1 MQMLDLF
8 SGIGGFHKG
17 FAEAGWEFDWIG
29 FSEIDKH
36 ASSVYRYRYPEAVEL
51 GDVTVIRPE
60 RDLPDKLTVLCGG
73 FPCQSFSIAGKRDI
87 RDTRGTLFFEI
98 ARILSYYRDKGDP
111 VPYFLLENVKGLYS
125 AGDYTAFATIYGVLA
140 EFGYNVEC
148 SLENTK
154 YYLPQNRER
163 IYIVGYIGDRG
174 RGQIFPLID
183 GKKEIN
189 ELQKQYTNT
198 ITARYDGIGTGS
210 YVVKGEHNAQETRK
224 STLIADYRTDEGLRI
239 RSDNVSPC
247 LNSVKASET
256 EPSWMPPLAIE
267 RIGNIYESGS
277 ENGNVYSDK
286 GISPTLKSGETSNPK
301 HGGIGSSNS
310 PKILIEKSYG
320 VKALDETLAKNDLKV
335 DDVKALDLY
344 NRKAQ
349 DISPALTDPKHNSL
363 RLYENSKIRR
373 LTPNE
378 CERLQGFSAR
388 NDDGTWSDGWT
399 STGMVDG
406 EVVNLSDTQR
416 YKMCGNA
423 VTVPVVRAIAAK
435 ILMTKGCD
443 HSETEYQPFE
453 PENSVIEGLVCVLC
467 GEDLQLKDADWD
479 EEGKE
484 LIF

>member
-36 ASSVYRYRYPEAVEL
+36 ASSVYRYRYPEAVEI
-51 GDVTVIRPE
+51 GDITVIRPE

-73 FPCQSFSIAGKRDI
+73 FPCQSFSIAGARGSFS
-87 RDTRGTLFFEI
+87 DTRGTLFFEI

-140 EFGYNVEC
+140 ELGYNVEC

-163 IYIVGYIGDRG
+163 IYIAGYIGDRG
-174 RGQIFPLID
+174 SGQIFPLGESNSSDRDKSGKGVTVSCIDASYHKGVD
-183 GKKEIN
+183 GKR
-189 ELQKQYTNT
+189 TM
-198 ITARYDGIGTGS
+198 
-210 YVVKGEHNAQETRK
+210 
-224 STLIADYRTDEGLRI
+224 IADYRTDEGLRI

-267 RIGNIYESGS
+267 KIGNIYESGS

-310 PKILIEKSYG
+310 PKILIENSYG

-349 DISPALTDPKHNSL
+349 DISPTLTEPHHNSL

-378 CERLQGFSAR
+378 CERLQGFSTR
-388 NDDGTWSDGWT
+388 NDDGTWDDGWT

-443 HSETEYQPFE
+443 HSETEYQPPE
-453 PENSVIEGLVCVLC
+453 PENSAEEGLVCVLC
-467 GEDLQLKDADWD
+467 GEDLDLQEADWD

-484 LIF
+484 LRL

>member
-36 ASSVYRYRYPEAVEL
+36 ASSVYRYRYPEAVEI
-51 GDVTVIRPE
+51 GDITVIRPE

-73 FPCQSFSIAGKRDI
+73 FPCQSFSIAGARGSFS
-87 RDTRGTLFFEI
+87 DTRGTLFFEI

-140 EFGYNVEC
+140 ELGYNVEC

-163 IYIVGYIGDRG
+163 IYIAGYIGDRG
-174 RGQIFPLID
+174 SGQIFPLGESNSSDRDKSGKGVTVSCIDASYHKGVD
-183 GKKEIN
+183 GKR
-189 ELQKQYTNT
+189 TM
-198 ITARYDGIGTGS
+198 
-210 YVVKGEHNAQETRK
+210 
-224 STLIADYRTDEGLRI
+224 IADYRTDEGLRI

-267 RIGNIYESGS
+267 KIGNIYESGS

-310 PKILIEKSYG
+310 PKILIENSYG

-349 DISPALTDPKHNSL
+349 DISPTLTEPHHNSL

-378 CERLQGFSAR
+378 CERLQGFSTR
-388 NDDGTWSDGWT
+388 NDDGTWDDGWT

-453 PENSVIEGLVCVLC
+453 PENNAEEGLVCVLC
-467 GEDLQLKDADWD
+467 GEDLDLQEADWD

-484 LIF
+484 LRL

>member
-36 ASSVYRYRYPEAVEL
+36 ASSVYRYRYPEAVEI
-51 GDVTVIRPE
+51 GDITVIRPE

-73 FPCQSFSIAGKRDI
+73 FPCQSFSIAGARGSFS
-87 RDTRGTLFFEI
+87 DTRGTLFFEI

-140 EFGYNVEC
+140 ELGYNVEC

-267 RIGNIYESGS
+267 N
-277 ENGNVYSDK
+277 
-286 GISPTLKSGETSNPK
+286 
-301 HGGIGSSNS
+301 
-310 PKILIEKSYG
+310 SYG
-320 VKALDETLAKNDLKV
+320 VKQLDETLAKNDLKA

-349 DISPALTDPKHNSL
+349 DISPALTEPHHNSL

-443 HSETEYQPFE
+443 HSETEYQPSE

>member
-36 ASSVYRYRYPEAVEL
+36 ASSVYRYRYPEAVEI
-51 GDVTVIRPE
+51 GDITVIRPE

-73 FPCQSFSIAGKRDI
+73 FPCQSFSIAGARGSFS
-87 RDTRGTLFFEI
+87 DTRGTLFFEI

-140 EFGYNVEC
+140 ELGYNVEC

-163 IYIVGYIGDRG
+163 IYIAGYIGDRG
-174 RGQIFPLID
+174 SGQIFPLGESNSSDRDKSGKGVTVSCIDASYHKGVD
-183 GKKEIN
+183 GKR
-189 ELQKQYTNT
+189 TM
-198 ITARYDGIGTGS
+198 
-210 YVVKGEHNAQETRK
+210 
-224 STLIADYRTDEGLRI
+224 IADYRTDEGLRI

-267 RIGNIYESGS
+267 KIGNIYESGS

-310 PKILIEKSYG
+310 PKILNE
-320 VKALDETLAKNDLKV
+320 
-335 DDVKALDLY
+335 
-344 NRKAQ
+344 
-349 DISPALTDPKHNSL
+349 
-363 RLYENSKIRR
+363 SKIRR

-378 CERLQGFSAR
+378 CERLQGFSTR
-388 NDDGTWSDGWT
+388 NDDGTWDDGWT

-443 HSETEYQPFE
+443 HSETEYQPPE
-453 PENSVIEGLVCVLC
+453 PENSAEEGLVCVLC
-467 GEDLQLKDADWD
+467 GEDLDLQEADWD

-484 LIF
+484 LRL

>member
-36 ASSVYRYRYPEAVEL
+36 ASSVYRYRYPEAVEI
-51 GDVTVIRPE
+51 GDITVIRPE

-73 FPCQSFSIAGKRDI
+73 FPCQSFSIAGARGSFS
-87 RDTRGTLFFEI
+87 DTRGTLFFEI

-140 EFGYNVEC
+140 ELGYNVEC

-163 IYIVGYIGDRG
+163 IYIAGYIGDRG
-174 RGQIFPLID
+174 RGQIFPLRKD
-183 GKKEIN
+183 DKTFKRKGEKESEN
-189 ELQKQYTNT
+189 CTTL
-198 ITARYDGIGTGS
+198 TARYHKMGDTDT
-210 YVVKGEHNAQETRK
+210 Y
-224 STLIADYRTDEGLRI
+224 IADYRTDEGLRI

-256 EPSWMPPLAIE
+256 EPSWMPPLTMEI
-267 RIGNIYESGS
+267 
-277 ENGNVYSDK
+277 DQ
-286 GISPTLKSGETSNPK
+286 T
-301 HGGIGSSNS
+301 
-310 PKILIEKSYG
+310 
-320 VKALDETLAKNDLKV
+320 
-335 DDVKALDLY
+335 
-344 NRKAQ
+344 
-349 DISPALTDPKHNSL
+349 
-363 RLYENSKIRR
+363 KIRR

-378 CERLQGFSAR
+378 CERRQGFSTR
-388 NDDGTWSDGWT
+388 NDDGTWDDGWT

-443 HSETEYQPFE
+443 HSETEYQPSE
-453 PENSVIEGLVCVLC
+453 PDNSVIEGLVCVLC

>member
-17 FAEAGWEFDWIG
+17 FADAGWEFDWVG

-36 ASSVYRYRYPEAVEL
+36 ASSVYRYRYPEAVEI
-51 GDVTVIRPE
+51 GDITVIQPE

-73 FPCQSFSIAGKRDI
+73 FPCQSFSIAGARGSFS
-87 RDTRGTLFFEI
+87 DTRGTLFFEI

-125 AGDYTAFATIYGVLA
+125 SGDYTAFATIYGVLA
-140 EFGYNVEC
+140 ELGYNVEC
-148 SLENTK
+148 SLENTRN
-154 YYLPQNRER
+154 YLPQNRER
-163 IYIVGYIGDRG
+163 IYIAGYIGDRG
-174 RGQIFPLID
+174 SGQIFPLGESNRSDRDKSREGEGVSCIDASYHKGVD
-183 GKKEIN
+183 GKR
-189 ELQKQYTNT
+189 TM
-198 ITARYDGIGTGS
+198 
-210 YVVKGEHNAQETRK
+210 
-224 STLIADYRTDEGLRI
+224 IADYRTDEGLRI

-256 EPSWMPPLAIE
+256 EPSWMPPLTMKE
-267 RIGNIYESGS
+267 
-277 ENGNVYSDK
+277 
-286 GISPTLKSGETSNPK
+286 
-301 HGGIGSSNS
+301 
-310 PKILIEKSYG
+310 
-320 VKALDETLAKNDLKV
+320 
-335 DDVKALDLY
+335 DVTEL
-344 NRKAQ
+344 
-349 DISPALTDPKHNSL
+349 
-363 RLYENSKIRR
+363 RR

-378 CERLQGFSAR
+378 CERLQGFSTR
-388 NDDGTWSDGWT
+388 NDDGTWDDGWT

-443 HSETEYQPFE
+443 HSETEYQPSE
-453 PENSVIEGLVCVLC
+453 PENNAEEGLVCVLC
-467 GEDLQLKDADWD
+467 GDDLDLQEADWD

-484 LIF
+484 LRF